1 MKDLRFKIIADF
13 VSGGFD
19 RASVAINSLKTKF
32 ASFFNGQKGGWG
44 QMAGVVGIAVTAI
57 KAAGDAMRESWIR
70 DLDFMRDST
79 ADFSQDTAKNLRRIK
94 FISSDE
100 EKASIIEKLDN
111 QIREI
116 EKRRKKIAD
125 DKALES
131 KLQQQIGGFQAAYRE
146 ATGGRFEESDDMQFR
161 MLGDQ
166 LKDLQNQRA
175 LALGRETQDAA
186 KAAKAKNDATRSIE
200 SEWMEEE
207 KANRAARLA
216 ADKSA
221 HETEKAWAK
230 EEADAWQKAF
240 DAKVAAATAAAEK
253 LAKLRELVEGVREV
267 RRDIARENATPEERR
282 KMDAARFRDIRKQV
296 NAKNALG
303 DFALPPEQRAEL
315 IKEGLRLQASLRGT
329 MATQATRAAVQDAT
343 VDDGLTRRMSG
354 RLSRGGARGGLRWR
368 AGAMASEAAGTPG
381 PVEDPQ
387 LREAKEH
394 TRLLRNIEKKTGAA
408 P

>member
-32 ASFFNGQKGGWG
+32 LSFFNGQKGGWG
-44 QMAGVVGIAVTAI
+44 QMAGVIGIAVTAI

-100 EKASIIEKLDN
+100 EKAAVVEKLDN

-131 KLQQQIGGFQAAYRE
+131 KLQQQLGGVQATIRGV
-146 ATGGRFEESDDMQFR
+146 TGGRFEESDDMQSR
-161 MLGDQ
+161 ILGDQ

-175 LALGRETQDAA
+175 LALGRETKDAA
-186 KAAKAKNDATRSIE
+186 KAAKAKVDATRSIE
-200 SEWMEEE
+200 KEWMDEEASLRAKRFQE
-207 KANRAARLA
+207 KKAM
-216 ADKSA
+216 
-221 HETEKAWAK
+221 HEWEKAWAK
-230 EEADAWQKAF
+230 EEADARQ
-240 DAKVAAATAAAEK
+240 AAIDRIVSAETAAAEK
-253 LAKLRELVEGVREV
+253 RIKLRELVEGVNQT
-267 RRDIARENATPEERR
+267 RRDIAYENATPEKRR
-282 KMDAARFRDIRKQV
+282 AMDIARFREISKQV

-303 DFALPPEQRAEL
+303 DFALDPEKRAEL

-368 AGAMASEAAGTPG
+368 AGAMASEAAGTPT
-381 PVEDPQ
+381 PPEDPQ
-387 LREAKEH
+387 LRETKR
-394 TRLLRNIEKKTGAA
+394 TNSLLERIEKKTGAA

>member
-32 ASFFNGQKGGWG
+32 QSFFNGQRGGWG
-44 QMAGVVGIAVTAI
+44 QMGAVIGIAVTAI
-57 KAAGDAMRESWIR
+57 YKAGEAMRQSWLADMKR
-70 DLDFMRDST
+70 MRDMTS
-79 ADFSQDTAKNLRRIK
+79 DFAEDSARNFRRIK
-94 FISSDE
+94 FMDTEE
-100 EKASIIEKLDN
+100 EKSSIVERLDR
-111 QIREI
+111 QLREI
-116 EKRRKKIAD
+116 RKRRKEIRDEEDSESIYGQAKGFVESAANKVSGRGFIESSEKEFRQLGD
-125 DKALES
+125 IEKAKE
-131 KLQQQIGGFQAAYRE
+131 GERQAA
-146 ATGGRFEESDDMQFR
+146 
-161 MLGDQ
+161 
-166 LKDLQNQRA
+166 
-175 LALGRETQDAA
+175 LAKETKDAA
-186 KAAKAKNDATRSIE
+186 KAAKAKNDAIRSIE

-207 KANRAARLA
+207 KSNRAERLQADRARHDA
-216 ADKSA
+216 
-221 HETEKAWAK
+221 EIAWAK
-230 EEADAWQKAF
+230 EEADAVKKSMDEQ
-240 DAKVAAATAAAEK
+240 VQAATEAAEK
-253 LAKLRELVEGVREV
+253 RIKLRELVEGVREV
-267 RRDIARENATPEERR
+267 RRDIARENATPEQRR
-282 KMDAARFRDIRKQV
+282 AMDAARFRDIRKQV